1 MSHVSG
7 GAAYTI
13 QRVPAPSQLSALNI
27 KQSFYGREKQL
38 LKGTGLETGLVSY
51 CPSTILL
58 PHDYPVLPR
67 RRVHRPR
74 RSQRH
79 PSLPLPQYNH
89 TFAEVSRHPQTRVG
103 DLRIQIAG
111 CGVDCRH
118 ELSLGHAHAKRE
130 QLAEMKSPRK
140 TEVAPTELHHSS
152 SDRSRRS
159 RGAHIGGPSLT

>member
-13 QRVPAPSQLSALNI
+13 QRVPASSQLSALNI

-74 RSQRH
+74 RSQRL

-89 TFAEVSRHPQTRVG
+89 TFAEVSRHPQTRRRVG
-103 DLRIQIAG
+103 DHRIQF
-111 CGVDCRH
+111 VFHNFTQFVCR
-118 ELSLGHAHAKRE
+118 LSPQGYRHN
-130 QLAEMKSPRK
+130 SPTSCPLVK
-140 TEVAPTELHHSS
+140 TPLCVTA
-152 SDRSRRS
+152 
-159 RGAHIGGPSLT
+159 A